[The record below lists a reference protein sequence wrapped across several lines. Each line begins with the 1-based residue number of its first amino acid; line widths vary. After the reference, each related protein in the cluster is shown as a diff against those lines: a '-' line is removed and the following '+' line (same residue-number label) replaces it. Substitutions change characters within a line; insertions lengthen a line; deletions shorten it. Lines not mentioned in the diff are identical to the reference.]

1 MTKLGF
7 NREFR
12 LKQYHKI
19 DHCTKM
25 YLAFL
30 LRMAVANF
38 SPARHLALPI
48 SAPETN
54 KRVAGKKNLKFYR
67 NRWRKKSKSN
77 QFSRNSIGTA
87 D

>member
-38 SPARHLALPI
+38 SFRSGFSSALRGI
-48 SAPETN
+48 LHFRFQLQ
-54 KRVAGKKNLKFYR
+54 KRTKE
-67 NRWRKKSKSN
+67 
-77 QFSRNSIGTA
+77 
-87 D
+87 